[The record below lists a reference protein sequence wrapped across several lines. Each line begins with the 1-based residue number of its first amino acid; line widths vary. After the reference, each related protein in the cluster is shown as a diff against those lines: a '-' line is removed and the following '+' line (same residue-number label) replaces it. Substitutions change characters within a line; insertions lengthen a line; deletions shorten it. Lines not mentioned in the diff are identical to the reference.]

1 MKDVD
6 GFKIPESRFREILR
20 SFDKKNTD
28 KEVREIMNKWY
39 FTFGFGQVYA
49 NCYTTIEAQNK
60 ITARM
65 KMINKCGPKWAFQ
78 YDSAEDA
85 GVEEFGLHYVD
96 FDVIDPKLLN
106 FESEKGQNSPP
117 ETELGLKSE

>member
-1 MKDVD
+1 
-6 GFKIPESRFREILR
+6 
-20 SFDKKNTD
+20 
-28 KEVREIMNKWY
+28 MNKWY

-49 NCYTTIEAQNK
+49 NCYTTIEAHNK

-65 KMINKCGPKWAFQ
+65 KMMNKCGTKWAFQ

-85 GVEEFGLHYVD
+85 GVEEFGLHYID
-96 FDVIDPKLLN
+96 FDAIDPELLN

-117 ETELGLKSE
+117 ETGSDYII